1 MVKVQK
7 PLPKS
12 LKKKTKDDGVSKEK
26 QKVTKSKLTSKAKQ
40 AASITVDDKN
50 TKTILEKKTAKAIEA
65 KLKDVKLPQKSK
77 PTKKPLVLAPPESP
91 VAPKVGKK
99 AAPVAAP
106 KATKSLKTNKNE
118 KEPILKSVEKQ
129 KLKTQV
135 AINKKSEKQDN
146 KSATATTRSSKK
158 QPPLA
163 KEPKVAIK
171 KLGERK
177 KVKQAPKKLS
187 KAANNRN
194 VKETGAKKQIAV
206 KKKAQKVKELNY
218 ELNPFDE
225 DKFYEIVSE
234 SNVQKVCSALM
245 SQVAEEVKNQKATP
259 IFSDYRYMLQVCCYK
274 IPSCPKR
281 VAKLA
286 LKHSLVGAEDDVAL
300 IVTDLQRGARCDYEP
315 TVQHY
320 EDLLREHGVKQRLT
334 VFPFNRLRN
343 DMGTFEA
350 KRKFLNSYDYLLC
363 DGRLSGQA
371 SAFLGNA
378 TQKPRNVLHAVRL
391 SKGDQLSKE
400 ISRALCRTA
409 YRQLR
414 KGDLTA
420 IPVGNH
426 EHSGQQLTENI
437 LFVIQQLQQQYPGGL
452 ANIRS
457 MYLKIDIVGTS
468 ALPLYISMCAPPAD
482 TPYVV
487 GPREQRMLKLKKQ
500 ANEVLTKFALTK
512 DVDFIKLTSD
522 QVKRKAEVREKRNAL
537 KAADSKEAVIENENE
552 NSAEETEVPPK
563 KVRKNTALKKVKVDN
578 GV

>member
-26 QKVTKSKLTSKAKQ
+26 QKVNKGKLTSKAKQ
-40 AASITVDDKN
+40 SAAITVDAKN
-50 TKTILEKKTAKAIEA
+50 MKTILEGKKSKAIEA

-77 PTKKPLVLAPPESP
+77 PAKKPLVLAPPESP
-91 VAPKVGKK
+91 VAPKVAKK
-99 AAPVAAP
+99 AVPAAAP
-106 KATKSLKTNKNE
+106 KVTKTLKINKNE
-118 KEPILKSVEKQ
+118 KEPILKSVEKP
-129 KLKTQV
+129 KPKTQA
-135 AINKKSEKQDN
+135 AINKKSEKEDN
-146 KSATATTRSSKK
+146 KTAALTTRSSKK

-163 KEPKVAIK
+163 KEPKVAQK
-171 KLGERK
+171 KLGEK
-177 KVKQAPKKLS
+177 KKAKLTTKKLS
-187 KAANNRN
+187 KAVGNKN
-194 VKETGAKKQIAV
+194 VKEMGAKKPIAV
-206 KKKAQKVKELNY
+206 KKKAQKDVELNY

-225 DKFYEIVSE
+225 DKFHEIVSE
-234 SNVQKVCSALM
+234 SNVHKVCSALM
-245 SQVAEEVKNQKATP
+245 SQVAEEVKNHKAKP

-320 EDLLREHGVKQRLT
+320 EDLLREHNVDQRLT
-334 VFPFNRLRN
+334 VVPFNRLRN

-363 DGRLSGQA
+363 DGRISGQA
-371 SAFLGNA
+371 SAFLGKA

-391 SKGDQLSKE
+391 SKVDQLSKE
-400 ISRALCRTA
+400 IARALCRTA

-414 KGDLTA
+414 KGDLTT

-426 EHSGQQLTENI
+426 EHSGQELTENI

-457 MYLKIDIVGTS
+457 MYLKIDIVGTT

-512 DVDFIKLTSD
+512 DVGFVKLTSD
-522 QVKRKAEVREKRNAL
+522 QVKRKAELREKRNAL
-537 KAADSKEAVIENENE
+537 KAADSKEVD
-552 NSAEETEVPPK
+552 EETDVPPK
-563 KVRKNTALKKVKVDN
+563 KVRKTSALKKVKVANESDDQ
-578 GV
+578 